1 MYHVIG
7 VSMDEVISE
16 SYDHL
21 ITTDH
26 ISGRPRTTVAGHSY
40 LNYLASSR
48 KAALQVRTRALFQG
62 PGSGGADLREY
73 LVGMHAHG
81 GLGGVDRRAQ

>member
-1 MYHVIG
+1 M
-7 VSMDEVISE
+7 
-16 SYDHL
+16 
-21 ITTDH
+21 
-26 ISGRPRTTVAGHSY
+26 
-40 LNYLASSR
+40 NYLASSR